1 MKIAAVVMA
10 AAVALLGGL
19 CLWKGG
25 ATPLVD
31 GLRAGGRGA
40 MQLVPLLII
49 VCLLAGFAE
58 VLLPRDVIA
67 GINEMQRMSWKLLSA
82 KWPRILART
91 PTNSSPWR
99 TRWRPTC

>member
-25 ATPLVD
+25 ATLLVD

-49 VCLLAGFAE
+49 VFLLASCAE

-67 GINEMQRMSWKLLSA
+67 GINEMDPPLCGSTSMSHNDLGV
-82 KWPRILART
+82 R
-91 PTNSSPWR
+91 
-99 TRWRPTC
+99 